1 MSNMVTSADLV
12 PVLPELVLALL
23 SMALL
28 MFGVFRGDRSS
39 KTVSWLAV
47 LALVV
52 AAVLVSSLPD
62 GTQTAFR
69 GQFIVDQFGKFMK
82 WLVLLGSALAIVM
95 SLNYNEREGIERF
108 EYPVL
113 ILFASLGMLMMV
125 SANDLISLYVG
136 LELQS
141 LSLYVIA
148 AFRRDSTKSSEAGL
162 KYFVLGALSSG
173 MLLYGA
179 SMIYGFAGTT
189 RFDSL
194 ASLFTGPNADP
205 PVGVIV
211 GLVFLLAG
219 IAFKVSAV
227 PFHMWTPD
235 VYEGA
240 PTPVTA
246 FFAVAPKIAAIALLV
261 RTMLGPFGE
270 LFAQWQQIIVF
281 ISIASMVLGALAAI
295 WQTNIKRLM
304 AYSSIGHVGYALIGL
319 AAGSVEGVRGIA
331 IYMAIYLA
339 MNVGTF
345 CCILSMRRQGRL
357 VEGIDDLAGLARNQ
371 PMMAA
376 ALAVFMFSM
385 AGIPPLAGFFGKVY
399 IFMSAVNEGLY
410 VLAIIGVL
418 SSVIGAFYYLR
429 IVKIMYFDDPADAFE
444 GTAGRE
450 VGIVMGVAAL
460 FTLLFI
466 VYPAPLEVAAG
477 AAASVLFAAG

>member
-23 SMALL
+23 SIALL

-47 LALVV
+47 LVLVV
-52 AAVLVSSLPD
+52 VVVLVSSLPD

-219 IAFKVSAV
+219 LAFRYRRCRSICGRR
-227 PFHMWTPD
+227 TS
-235 VYEGA
+235 
-240 PTPVTA
+240 TR
-246 FFAVAPKIAAIALLV
+246 V
-261 RTMLGPFGE
+261 R
-270 LFAQWQQIIVF
+270 
-281 ISIASMVLGALAAI
+281 
-295 WQTNIKRLM
+295 
-304 AYSSIGHVGYALIGL
+304 
-319 AAGSVEGVRGIA
+319 
-331 IYMAIYLA
+331 
-339 MNVGTF
+339 
-345 CCILSMRRQGRL
+345 RRR
-357 VEGIDDLAGLARNQ
+357 
-371 PMMAA
+371 
-376 ALAVFMFSM
+376 
-385 AGIPPLAGFFGKVY
+385 
-399 IFMSAVNEGLY
+399 
-410 VLAIIGVL
+410 
-418 SSVIGAFYYLR
+418 
-429 IVKIMYFDDPADAFE
+429 
-444 GTAGRE
+444 
-450 VGIVMGVAAL
+450 
-460 FTLLFI
+460 
-466 VYPAPLEVAAG
+466 
-477 AAASVLFAAG
+477 